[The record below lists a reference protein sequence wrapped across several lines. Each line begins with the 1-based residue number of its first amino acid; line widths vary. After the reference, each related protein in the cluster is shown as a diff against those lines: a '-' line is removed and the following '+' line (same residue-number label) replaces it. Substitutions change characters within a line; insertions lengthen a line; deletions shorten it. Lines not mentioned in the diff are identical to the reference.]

1 MIMSIHTMDATQDS
15 DEFSV
20 LCYVLRA
27 IVYEIE
33 PILLPTVDL
42 QTGLQEQ
49 KSHRKRRRSSVSEQS
64 LRISDIPRNKL
75 GRFETRTRVTHAN
88 MYVPP
93 TSPSILPPAFKLAE
107 YPVPTPRDVYV
118 PTPQI
123 VVFSPDDT
131 HSHDTRSHQANLV
144 VIQSETMLRMSSE
157 RVTVFDSGCSI
168 SGTCNLNALSDV
180 TACGPMSVRG
190 AFGPSTQPP
199 KRG

>member
-1 MIMSIHTMDATQDS
+1 MSIYTINATEDS

-20 LCYVLRA
+20 LCYELRA

-49 KSHRKRRRSSVSEQS
+49 KSHRKRRRSSVGEQS
-64 LRISDIPRNKL
+64 PLRISDIPRNKL

-93 TSPSILPPAFKLAE
+93 TSPSILPPAFKLAG

-131 HSHDTRSHQANLV
+131 LTTPAHTRPTWSSSSPRQCSACLPSASQSSTLGVLSV
-144 VIQSETMLRMSSE
+144 VHVVRVCTYPADCCLQSR
-157 RVTVFDSGCSI
+157 
-168 SGTCNLNALSDV
+168 
-180 TACGPMSVRG
+180 
-190 AFGPSTQPP
+190 
-199 KRG
+199 